1 MWGQNFTC
9 QTGSFFGSVNGWN
22 RNFWHGCD
30 MSGGHSGG
38 PLYSWSPGANG
49 PYIVAVN
56 IAESCKAA
64 DCGSNQTPNVAIR
77 IDKALAE
84 KMSYYRSVY

>member
-1 MWGQNFTC
+1 
-9 QTGSFFGSVNGWN
+9 
-22 RNFWHGCD
+22 

-49 PYIVAVN
+49 PYIVAIN
-56 IAESCKAA
+56 IAESCKGA
-64 DCGSNQTPNVAIR
+64 DCGSDQTPNVAFR
-77 IDKALAE
+77 IDKSLAE